1 MENNATFCQVTG
13 SESAEIPKAPV
24 CFGIAYNGCALLRNF
39 WSLTA
44 IVSSLLT
51 PAMCGQTTNSQ
62 ARPTVAHFDVVAIR
76 ENRSPLKAGMSL
88 RDGSLQVNNL
98 QLKSLITSA
107 YGVREVLIFGLP
119 GWAEEARYD
128 IRAKVTDA
136 DPKVLDGISR
146 EQRRALMAAMLEDRF
161 HLRLHAVT
169 KNLPVYDLTVAR
181 GGPRFSESV
190 RHGVEPH
197 GEIGRTEYS
206 ATNASI
212 LGLSYFLEEVVERTV
227 IDKTGLTGAYDLHLQ
242 WAPDLT
248 GAPGSDTFPS
258 IFTALQEQLG
268 LKLQPNKGP
277 VKTLIVDHLERPSEN

>member
-1 MENNATFCQVTG
+1 M
-13 SESAEIPKAPV
+13 SD
-24 CFGIAYNGCALLRNF
+24 NGFALLRNF

-51 PAMCGQTTNSQ
+51 PSIHGE
-62 ARPTVAHFDVVAIR
+62 PVLHFDVVAIR
-76 ENRSPLKAGMSL
+76 ENTSPGGEAGMSL
-88 RDGSLQVNNL
+88 RHGSLQVNNL
-98 QLKSLITSA
+98 HLKSLITSA
-107 YGVREVLIFGLP
+107 YGVREVSIFGLP

-136 DPKVLDGISR
+136 DPKLLDELSR

-161 HLRLHAVT
+161 HLKLHEVT
-169 KNLPVYDLTVAR
+169 KIRPVYDLIVAR

-197 GEIGRTEYS
+197 MEIGRTEYS

-212 LGLSYFLEEVVERTV
+212 PGLSYFLEEVVERTV
-227 IDKTGLTGAYDLHLQ
+227 IDKTGLTGAYDFHVQ
-242 WAPDLT
+242 WMPDLT
-248 GAPGSDTFPS
+248 GTPEGDTLPS

-268 LKLQPNKGP
+268 LKLQPSKGP
-277 VKTLIVDHLERPSEN
+277 VKTLFVDHVERPSQN

>member
-1 MENNATFCQVTG
+1 
-13 SESAEIPKAPV
+13 
-24 CFGIAYNGCALLRNF
+24 
-39 WSLTA
+39 
-44 IVSSLLT
+44 
-51 PAMCGQTTNSQ
+51 
-62 ARPTVAHFDVVAIR
+62 
-76 ENRSPLKAGMSL
+76 MSL

-98 QLKSLITSA
+98 LLKSLITSA

-161 HLRLHAVT
+161 HLKVHAVT
-169 KNLPVYDLTVAR
+169 KNLPVYDLMVAR

-190 RHGVEPH
+190 RHVVEPQPH
-197 GEIGRTEYS
+197 FEVRKTEFR
-206 ATNASI
+206 ATEASI
-212 LGLSYFLEEVVERTV
+212 LGLSYVLEEVVERTV

-242 WAPDLT
+242 WAPDGT
-248 GAPGSDTFPS
+248 GAPDSDTLPS

-277 VKTLIVDHLERPSEN
+277 VKTLLVDHLERPSEN